1 MIREEINNVRLKISL
16 DGGLDGD
23 KQVIKSKTYN
33 RIKANAT
40 GDGLYAVGTALADLQ
55 VPSVPAALPRS
66 RSNAA
71 LLYCHRHYTSS
82 DCAGKRGAPRRLLPP
97 RSAHW

>member
-55 VPSVPAALPRS
+55 SLPLV
-66 RSNAA
+66 AVQ
-71 LLYCHRHYTSS
+71 
-82 DCAGKRGAPRRLLPP
+82 RLQDVTLINE
-97 RSAHW
+97 